1 MPFKLNSGGCLRF
14 PPIMRNLKRGP
25 QVVLPKDF
33 GMVVAFT
40 GIGRKSTVV
49 DAGAGSG
56 FLAIALGNIAKSVVT
71 YERRE
76 EFAKLAERNIKAS
89 GLRNVKIKRKDVFK
103 GISERD
109 VDLVTLDLADSEK
122 VVKHA
127 KKALKEGGYVVG
139 FLPNMEQVKEF
150 VKELERDK
158 FSEVFTMECIMR
170 EILVREAGVRPE
182 NMGLMHTV
190 YLSFGRK

>member
-1 MPFKLNSGGCLRF
+1 MRF

-33 GMVVAFT
+33 GMVAAFT
-40 GIGRKSTVV
+40 GIGKKSTVV
-49 DAGAGSG
+49 DAGTGSG

-71 YERRE
+71 YEWRE

-122 VVKHA
+122 AIRYA
-127 KKALKEGGYVVG
+127 KRALKDGGYAVG

-150 VKELERDK
+150 VRELEKNK
-158 FSEVFTMECIMR
+158 FSEVFTMECITR
-170 EILVREAGVRPE
+170 EILVREQGVRPE

-190 YLSFGRK
+190 YLTFGRK

>member
-1 MPFKLNSGGCLRF
+1 MRF

-33 GMVVAFT
+33 GMVAAFT
-40 GIGRKSTVV
+40 GIGKKSVVV
-49 DAGAGSG
+49 DAGTGSG
-56 FLAIALGNIAKSVVT
+56 FLAIALGNIAKNVVT

-89 GLRNVKIKRKDVFK
+89 GLRNVKIKRKDIFK

-109 VDLVTLDLADSEK
+109 LDLVTLDFADSEK

-139 FLPNMEQVKEF
+139 FLPNMEQVRDF
-150 VKELERDK
+150 VRELEKNK
-158 FSEVFTMECIMR
+158 FSEVFTMECITR
-170 EILVREAGVRPE
+170 EILVRETGMRPE

-190 YLSFGRK
+190 YLTFGRK